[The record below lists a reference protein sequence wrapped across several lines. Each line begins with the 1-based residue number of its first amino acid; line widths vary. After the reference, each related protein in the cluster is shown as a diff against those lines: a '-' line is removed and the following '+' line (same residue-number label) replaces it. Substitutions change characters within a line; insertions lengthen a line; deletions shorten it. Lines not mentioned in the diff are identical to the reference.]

1 MFSSRALRRLEV
13 KYDKRKQKS
22 LPQEV
27 NSFDEAVDLATYR
40 VEFHRNTSG
49 LCYYGLEVEAS
60 NLEEMKEKLDNA
72 ITAVQEVIKKRD
84 RKEVGS

>member
-1 MFSSRALRRLEV
+1 MIKGSKKV
-13 KYDKRKQKS
+13 

-60 NLEEMKEKLDNA
+60 NLEEMEEKLDNT
-72 ITAVQEVIKKRD
+72 ITAVQKVIKKRGW
-84 RKEVGS
+84 KEVGS

>member
-1 MFSSRALRRLEV
+1 MIKGSKKV
-13 KYDKRKQKS
+13 

-27 NSFDEAVDLATYR
+27 NSFDEAVDLATYG

-72 ITAVQEVIKKRD
+72 ITAVQEVIKKRGW
-84 RKEVGS
+84 KEVGS

>member
-1 MFSSRALRRLEV
+1 MIKGSKKV
-13 KYDKRKQKS
+13 

-27 NSFDEAVDLATYR
+27 NSFEEAIDLATYR

-60 NLEEMKEKLDNA
+60 NLEEMEEKLDNA
-72 ITAVQEVIKKRD
+72 ITAVQKVIKKRGW
-84 RKEVGS
+84 KEVGS

>member
-1 MFSSRALRRLEV
+1 MIKGSKKV
-13 KYDKRKQKS
+13 

-49 LCYYGLEVEAS
+49 LCYYGLEIEAS
-60 NLEEMKEKLDNA
+60 NLEEMEEKLDNA
-72 ITAVQEVIKKRD
+72 ITAVQKVIKKRGW
-84 RKEVGS
+84 KEVGS

>member
-1 MFSSRALRRLEV
+1 MIKGSKKV
-13 KYDKRKQKS
+13 

-60 NLEEMKEKLDNA
+60 NLEEMEEKLDNA
-72 ITAVQEVIKKRD
+72 ITTVQKVIKKRGW
-84 RKEVGS
+84 KEVGS

>member
-1 MFSSRALRRLEV
+1 MLKGSKKV
-13 KYDKRKQKS
+13 

-40 VEFHRNTSG
+40 VGFHRNTSG

-60 NLEEMKEKLDNA
+60 NLEEMEEKLDNA
-72 ITAVQEVIKKRD
+72 ITAVQKVIKKRGW
-84 RKEVGS
+84 KEVGS

>member
-1 MFSSRALRRLEV
+1 MIKGSKKV
-13 KYDKRKQKS
+13 

-40 VEFHRNTSG
+40 VEFHRNTIG

-60 NLEEMKEKLDNA
+60 NLEEMEEKLDNA
-72 ITAVQEVIKKRD
+72 ITAVQKVIKKRGW
-84 RKEVGS
+84 KEVGS

>member
-1 MFSSRALRRLEV
+1 MIKGSKKV
-13 KYDKRKQKS
+13 

-27 NSFDEAVDLATYR
+27 NSFDEAVDLAAYR

-72 ITAVQEVIKKRD
+72 ITAVQEVIKKRGW
-84 RKEVGS
+84 KEVSS

>member
-1 MFSSRALRRLEV
+1 MIKGSKKV
-13 KYDKRKQKS
+13 

-27 NSFDEAVDLATYR
+27 DSFDEAVDLATYR

-60 NLEEMKEKLDNA
+60 NLEEIKEKLDNA
-72 ITAVQEVIKKRD
+72 ITAVQKVIKKRGW
-84 RKEVGS
+84 KEVGSWVKNLQIW

>member
-1 MFSSRALRRLEV
+1 MIKGSKKV
-13 KYDKRKQKS
+13 

-40 VEFHRNTSG
+40 VEFHINTSG

-72 ITAVQEVIKKRD
+72 ITAVQKVIKKRGW
-84 RKEVGS
+84 KEVGS

>member
-1 MFSSRALRRLEV
+1 MIKGSKKV
-13 KYDKRKQKS
+13 

-60 NLEEMKEKLDNA
+60 NLEEMEEKLDNA
-72 ITAVQEVIKKRD
+72 IAAVQKVIKKRGW
-84 RKEVGS
+84 KEVGS

>member
-1 MFSSRALRRLEV
+1 MIKGSKKV
-13 KYDKRKQKS
+13 

-27 NSFDEAVDLATYR
+27 NSFDEVVDLATYR

-60 NLEEMKEKLDNA
+60 NLEEMEEKLDNA
-72 ITAVQEVIKKRD
+72 ITAVQKVIKKRGW
-84 RKEVGS
+84 KEVGS

>member
-1 MFSSRALRRLEV
+1 MIKGSKKV
-13 KYDKRKQKS
+13 

-60 NLEEMKEKLDNA
+60 SLEEMEEKLDNA
-72 ITAVQEVIKKRD
+72 ITAVQKVIKKRGW
-84 RKEVGS
+84 KEVGS

>member
-1 MFSSRALRRLEV
+1 MIKGNKKV
-13 KYDKRKQKS
+13 

-72 ITAVQEVIKKRD
+72 ITAVQEVIKKRGW
-84 RKEVGS
+84 KEVGS

>member
-1 MFSSRALRRLEV
+1 MIKGSRKV
-13 KYDKRKQKS
+13 

-60 NLEEMKEKLDNA
+60 NLEEMEEKLDNA
-72 ITAVQEVIKKRD
+72 ITAVQKVIKKRGW
-84 RKEVGS
+84 KEVGS

>member
-1 MFSSRALRRLEV
+1 MIKGSKKV
-13 KYDKRKQKS
+13 

-40 VEFHRNTSG
+40 VEFRRNTSG

-60 NLEEMKEKLDNA
+60 NLDEMKEKLDNA
-72 ITAVQEVIKKRD
+72 ITAVQEVIKKRGW
-84 RKEVGS
+84 KEVGS

>member
-1 MFSSRALRRLEV
+1 MI
-13 KYDKRKQKS
+13 KGRKKV

-27 NSFDEAVDLATYR
+27 DSFDEAVDLATYR

-60 NLEEMKEKLDNA
+60 ALDEMKEQLDSA
-72 ITAVQEVIKKRD
+72 ITAVQEVIKKRGW
-84 RKEVGS
+84 KEVGS

>member
-1 MFSSRALRRLEV
+1 MIKGSKKV
-13 KYDKRKQKS
+13 

-60 NLEEMKEKLDNA
+60 NLEEMEDLEEMEEKLDNA
-72 ITAVQEVIKKRD
+72 ITAVQKVIKKRGW
-84 RKEVGS
+84 KEVGS

>member
-1 MFSSRALRRLEV
+1 MIKGSKKV
-13 KYDKRKQKS
+13 

-40 VEFHRNTSG
+40 VEFHRNTSS

-60 NLEEMKEKLDNA
+60 NLEEMEEKLDNA
-72 ITAVQEVIKKRD
+72 ITAVQKVIKKRGW
-84 RKEVGS
+84 KEVGS

>member
-1 MFSSRALRRLEV
+1 MIKGSKKV
-13 KYDKRKQKS
+13 

-27 NSFDEAVDLATYR
+27 NSFDEVVDLATYR

-72 ITAVQEVIKKRD
+72 ITVVQKVIKKRGW
-84 RKEVGS
+84 KEVGS

>member
-1 MFSSRALRRLEV
+1 MIKGSKKV
-13 KYDKRKQKS
+13 

-60 NLEEMKEKLDNA
+60 NLEEMEEKLDNA
-72 ITAVQEVIKKRD
+72 ITAVLKVIKKRGW
-84 RKEVGS
+84 KEVGS

>member
-1 MFSSRALRRLEV
+1 MIKGSKKV
-13 KYDKRKQKS
+13 

-27 NSFDEAVDLATYR
+27 TSFDEVVDLATYR

-60 NLEEMKEKLDNA
+60 NLEEMEEKLDNA
-72 ITAVQEVIKKRD
+72 ITAVQKVIKKRGW
-84 RKEVGS
+84 KEVGS

>member
-1 MFSSRALRRLEV
+1 MIKGSKKV
-13 KYDKRKQKS
+13 

-49 LCYYGLEVEAS
+49 LCYYGLKVEAS
-60 NLEEMKEKLDNA
+60 NLEEMEEKLDNA
-72 ITAVQEVIKKRD
+72 ITAVQKVIKKRGW
-84 RKEVGS
+84 KEVGS

>member
-1 MFSSRALRRLEV
+1 MIKGSKKV
-13 KYDKRKQKS
+13 

-60 NLEEMKEKLDNA
+60 NLEEMEEKLDNA
-72 ITAVQEVIKKRD
+72 ITAVQKVIKKRGW
-84 RKEVGS
+84 KEVSS